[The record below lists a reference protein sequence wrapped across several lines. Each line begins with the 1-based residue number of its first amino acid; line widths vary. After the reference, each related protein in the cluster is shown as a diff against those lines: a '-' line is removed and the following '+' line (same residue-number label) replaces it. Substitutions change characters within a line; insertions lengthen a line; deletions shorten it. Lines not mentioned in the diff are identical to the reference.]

1 MRPNL
6 ADGVSGLAE
15 ESERCLILFSGS
27 VDATINVW
35 RVSTGERLHTLKGHT
50 RGILDIAVD
59 PLSGMAQDATVHI
72 LSASSTPEIRSWQ
85 VSCES
90 ATETTSTLAG
100 EPEASDSP
108 TPKVKAIADTA
119 PITVHDTSVNKLLFS
134 SSSSSSSSQDSLEF
148 DLYTASSDNTA
159 KLLTRPFAG
168 SEADAKIRL
177 PKWESTD
184 TFTHPDWVRCVA
196 HDPATGLLVTGCR
209 DEDVR
214 VWDTSSG
221 ECIRTL
227 AGHFDSVEGVC
238 IANGPCGG
246 AVQQGKFEDKKANV
260 VEQWI
265 VSVSLDG
272 TLRRWRLDGSGEG
285 EESDEV
291 DESRDEET
299 NNSSQSNRDAESGA
313 KKQAMTATEEEDREL
328 AELMADMEDD

>member
-1 MRPNL
+1 LRPNL
-6 ADGVSGLAE
+6 ADGVSSLARK

-85 VSCES
+85 VSYES

-108 TPKVKAIADTA
+108 TPKVKVIADTA
-119 PITVHDTSVNKLLFS
+119 PVTVHDTSVNKLLFS
-134 SSSSSSSSQDSLEF
+134 PSSSSQDPLEF

-159 KLLTRPFAG
+159 KLLTRPIAG

-184 TFTHPDWVRCVA
+184 TFTHPDWVRCIA

-214 VWDTSSG
+214 VWDTNSG

-227 AGHFDSVEGVC
+227 TGHFDSVEGVC

-246 AVQQGKFEDKKANV
+246 AVQQGKAEDKKANV

-285 EESDEV
+285 KESDEV
-291 DESRDEET
+291 DESRDDET
-299 NNSSQSNRDAESGA
+299 NNSSQSNRDAECGA
-313 KKQAMTATEEEDREL
+313 KKQAMTATEEEDKEL